1 MVVQS
6 VRQVARRQVREAA
19 ASRMRFL
26 AERKAQLNDLAVD
39 VVDVDPGVRT
49 PSWWVLLLEGC
60 SPERMSSMGSKK
72 RKSYTPEYRREAA
85 HLVIDTGRTIAAV
98 ATEINVGAQL
108 LGRWVQLERD
118 RIGAPPEAALDVSE
132 RAELERLRR
141 ENAELRLDNEFLGK
155 AAAFFAAK
163 NTPGRSASR

>member
-1 MVVQS
+1 
-6 VRQVARRQVREAA
+6 
-19 ASRMRFL
+19 
-26 AERKAQLNDLAVD
+26 
-39 VVDVDPGVRT
+39 
-49 PSWWVLLLEGC
+49 
-60 SPERMSSMGSKK
+60 MGTSKK

-85 HLVIDTGRTIAAV
+85 RLVIDTGRSIAAV
-98 ATEINVGAQL
+98 AAEINVGEQL

-118 RIGAPPEAALDVSE
+118 RMGAPPESPLDVSE

-141 ENAELRLDNEFLGK
+141 ENADLRIDNEFLGT